1 MNINRLICQY
11 RVNNVSRFLLQ
22 KSNFAKYLMITSLFF
37 LIRKIFTFNNRKT
50 ERKIIRKNG

>member
-22 KSNFAKYLMITSLFF
+22 KSNFAKYFMITSLFF
-37 LIRKIFTFNNRKT
+37 LIRKNFTFNNRKT

>member
-37 LIRKIFTFNNRKT
+37 LIRKIFTFNDRKT